1 MLCIFI
7 FSPSHP
13 SPILYSS
20 SLLPYDRILAVGG
33 RGFKAWRLKVQTTKS
48 LVFSASQVD
57 RYGSVHKYQLHV
69 DTQRLGEVQRAEQT
83 WAVDSQ
89 SITNCSIDLCEIKE
103 DAYFILFSH

>member
-1 MLCIFI
+1 M
-7 FSPSHP
+7 
-13 SPILYSS
+13 
-20 SLLPYDRILAVGG
+20 
-33 RGFKAWRLKVQTTKS
+33 
-48 LVFSASQVD
+48 
-57 RYGSVHKYQLHV
+57 HKYQLHV